1 MDQVQ
6 NSILQMM
13 QTVAAASQAAGRNN
27 TGRDEFRKLMEGQRK
42 NDGGPQAEAN
52 PKAETPQD
60 GECQEV
66 TEDSELQAQMI
77 LAAAMLQ
84 NPVVL
89 PAQEAVEAVE
99 IQLQTET
106 APVEALPVVETQ
118 EAPAETQEAAPESL
132 AEMELPKVSPDG
144 AMQVRSSG
152 EEAPRT
158 QEVQTAQVE
167 EAPRDEVPVENVSS
181 AQSGEEPGAQD
192 EEQQEKDVETTV
204 FQDLKAVPVKVGE
217 PEAAKQTQEAKPVET
232 QIGEKLTEALQS
244 GEKRV
249 EIQLTPENLGKV
261 TIEVTMHQ
269 DGSLRVSLHA
279 ELSQTR
285 DLLERDLPG
294 LQSALARNTQQ
305 EVRVEVQRQQE
316 ERNFYDGQQGQERQN
331 PQQQRRDRQSREG
344 TEDFLHQLRLGL
356 IPEEGE

>member
-13 QTVAAASQAAGRNN
+13 QTVAAASQTASRNN

-42 NDGGPQAEAN
+42 NDGGLQAEAN

-66 TEDSELQAQMI
+66 AEDSELQAQMI

-89 PAQEAVEAVE
+89 PAQEPVEAVE
-99 IQLQTET
+99 IQPQTET
-106 APVEALPVVETQ
+106 APVEALPMVEIQEAPVETQ
-118 EAPAETQEAAPESL
+118 ETAPESL

-158 QEVQTAQVE
+158 QEVQTVQA
-167 EAPRDEVPVENVSS
+167 EAPQDEVPVENVSS
-181 AQSGEEPGAQD
+181 AQSGEESGTQD

-204 FQDLKAVPVKVGE
+204 FRDLETVPVKVGE
-217 PEAAKQTQEAKPVET
+217 PEAAKQTQEAKPVQT

-244 GEKRV
+244 KENRV

-261 TIEVTMHQ
+261 TIEVTVRQ

-294 LQSALARNTQQ
+294 LQSALARNSQQ

-331 PQQQRRDRQSREG
+331 PHQQRRDRQSREG